1 MIDCESDDESGH
13 SFFLG
18 VPYALY
24 SSNLYLTM
32 LDIKALKVALEQLEQ
47 EKKIAHEK
55 VVDAVEKSL
64 AAAYQKEYGK
74 RGQLVRCHINFDTG
88 ETSFEQVKIVVDE
101 TTVRM
106 PVEGEEEVF
115 ASQVEEGE
123 DLLPRYNEER
133 HILLE
138 TAKML
143 KKNAELD
150 EEIVFP
156 LDNQDDFGRIAAQT
170 AKQVIVQKLREAERE
185 SIVGEF
191 KDKENTIVSGIV
203 QRVERGTVFV
213 DLGRTTAILPFEEQI
228 ASERLRPGERVRA
241 YLFSIEEGF
250 RGLSI
255 RLSRSHPKFLIEL
268 FKNESAEIA
277 QGVVEIVT
285 VAREPGSRSKI
296 AVRTT
301 DERIDPI
308 GACVGQRGVRVSAIT
323 EELSGEKIDV
333 IEWSNDARRFIATAL
348 SPAKVVSIE
357 LDEDEKKA
365 VVTVTREEQSLAI
378 GKGGQNVRLA
388 AKLTG
393 WKIDIISNGEMLAEA
408 DEEGSLTGEGVVT
421 DVTLD
426 EEVDQ
431 VLESMNVVEADAPK
445 NAEVENAV
453 EETVEGEE
461 STTTEE
467 TVAEKTEE
475 AVEALVEETKEDEA
489 K

>member
-1 MIDCESDDESGH
+1 
-13 SFFLG
+13 
-18 VPYALY
+18 
-24 SSNLYLTM
+24 M

-74 RGQLVRCHINFDTG
+74 RGQIVRCQINFDTG
-88 ETSFEQVKIVVDE
+88 ETHFEQVKIVVDE

-106 PVEGEEEVF
+106 PVEGEEEEIVT
-115 ASQVEEGE
+115 QNYQQEEVPQEG
-123 DLLPRYNEER
+123 LLPRYNEER
-133 HILLE
+133 HILLS
-138 TAKML
+138 TAKLL

-191 KDKENTIVSGIV
+191 TDKENTIVSGVV
-203 QRVERGTVFV
+203 QRVERGSAFI

-228 ASERLRPGERVRA
+228 QSERLRPGERVRA

-268 FKNESAEIA
+268 FKNESQEIA
-277 QGVVEIVT
+277 QGVVEIVA

-296 AVRTT
+296 AVKSN
-301 DERIDPI
+301 DERVDPI
-308 GACVGQRGVRVSAIT
+308 GACVGQRGARVSAIT

-333 IEWSNDARRFIATAL
+333 IEWSSDARRFIATAL
-348 SPAKVVSIE
+348 SPAKAISIE
-357 LDEDEKKA
+357 LNDQEKKA
-365 VVTVTREEQSLAI
+365 SVTVSREEQSLAI

-393 WKIDIISNGEMLAEA
+393 WKIDIVSGGEMIAEA
-408 DEEGSLTGEGVVT
+408 DEAGTLTAQGVIAET
-421 DVTLD
+421 TLD
-426 EEVDQ
+426 EEVTE
-431 VLESMNVVEADAPK
+431 VLEALNVTEDVAPK
-445 NAEVENAV
+445 NAEIENAV
-453 EETVEGEE
+453 EETP
-461 STTTEE
+461 TEE
-467 TVAEKTEE
+467 KVTE
-475 AVEALVEETKEDEA
+475 VK
-489 K
+489 

>member
-1 MIDCESDDESGH
+1 
-13 SFFLG
+13 
-18 VPYALY
+18 
-24 SSNLYLTM
+24 M
-32 LDIKALKVALEQLEQ
+32 LDIKALKTALLQLEE

-74 RGQLVRCHINFDTG
+74 RGQIVRCQINFDTG
-88 ETSFEQVKIVVDE
+88 ETNFEQVKIVADE

-106 PVEGEEEVF
+106 PVEGEEEIPLSHG
-115 ASQVEEGE
+115 AQEEAEG
-123 DLLPRYNEER
+123 LLPRYNEER
-133 HILLE
+133 HILLT
-138 TAKML
+138 TAKLL
-143 KKNAELD
+143 KKNAELN

-156 LDNQDDFGRIAAQT
+156 LDNKEDFGRIAAQT

-191 KDKENTIVSGIV
+191 TGKENTIVSGIV
-203 QRVERGTVFV
+203 QRIERGTAFI

-228 ASERLRPGERVRA
+228 ASERLRPGERIRA
-241 YLFSIEEGF
+241 FLFSIEEGF

-277 QGVVEIVT
+277 QGVVEIVA

-296 AVRTT
+296 AVKSN
-301 DERIDPI
+301 DERVDPI

-333 IEWSNDARRFIATAL
+333 IEWSADARRFIATAL
-348 SPAKVVSIE
+348 SPAKAISIE
-357 LDEDEKKA
+357 LNEDEKKA
-365 VVTVTREEQSLAI
+365 IVTVSRDEQSLAI

-393 WKIDIISNGEMLAEA
+393 WKIDIVSGGEMIAEA
-408 DEEGSLTGEGVVT
+408 DEEGTLTVENQPENI
-421 DVTLD
+421 TL
-426 EEVDQ
+426 EEEATE
-431 VLESMNVVEADAPK
+431 VLEALNV
-445 NAEVENAV
+445 
-453 EETVEGEE
+453 
-461 STTTEE
+461 TE
-467 TVAEKTEE
+467 EE
-475 AVEALVEETKEDEA
+475 AVKATLVEETPIEQEAIEEIVSDEGSNESEA
-489 K
+489 ISAQEGAENK

>member
-1 MIDCESDDESGH
+1 
-13 SFFLG
+13 
-18 VPYALY
+18 
-24 SSNLYLTM
+24 M

-74 RGQLVRCHINFDTG
+74 RGQIVRCQINFDTG
-88 ETSFEQVKIVVDE
+88 ETNFEQVKIVVDE

-106 PVEGEEEVF
+106 PLEGEEEEFVP
-115 ASQVEEGE
+115 AAKEADETAEG
-123 DLLPRYNEER
+123 LLPRYNEER
-133 HILLE
+133 HILLS
-138 TAKML
+138 TAKLL
-143 KKNAELD
+143 KKNAELG

-191 KDKENTIVSGIV
+191 TDKENTIVSGVV
-203 QRVERGTVFV
+203 QRIERGAVFV

-228 ASERLRPGERVRA
+228 QAERLRPGERVRA

-268 FKNESAEIA
+268 FKNESQEIA
-277 QGVVEIVT
+277 QGVVEIVA

-296 AVRTT
+296 AVKSN
-301 DERIDPI
+301 DERVDPI

-333 IEWSNDARRFIATAL
+333 IEWSPDARRFIATAL
-348 SPAKVVSIE
+348 SPAKAVSIE
-357 LDEDEKKA
+357 LDENDKKA
-365 VVTVTREEQSLAI
+365 VVTVLKEEQSLAI

-393 WKIDIISNGEMLAEA
+393 WKIDIVSGGEMVAEA
-408 DEEGSLTGEGVVT
+408 DEEGILTAQGEVS

-426 EEVDQ
+426 EEVIE
-431 VLESMNVVEADAPK
+431 VLEALNVTEDVTPK
-445 NAEVENAV
+445 NAEIENAV
-453 EETVEGEE
+453 EEVTD
-461 STTTEE
+461 E
-467 TVAEKTEE
+467 TSVPAE
-475 AVEALVEETKEDEA
+475 AVEEVK
-489 K
+489 

>member
-1 MIDCESDDESGH
+1 
-13 SFFLG
+13 
-18 VPYALY
+18 
-24 SSNLYLTM
+24 M
-32 LDIKALKVALEQLEQ
+32 LDIKALKIALEQLEQ
-47 EKKIAHEK
+47 EKKIGHEK

-74 RGQLVRCHINFDTG
+74 RGQIVRCQINFDTG

-115 ASQVEEGE
+115 EAAPTEAESAEG
-123 DLLPRYNEER
+123 LLPRYNEER
-133 HILLE
+133 HILLS
-138 TAKML
+138 TAKLL
-143 KKNAELD
+143 KKNAELA

-191 KDKENTIVSGIV
+191 TDKENTVVSGIV
-203 QRVERGTVFV
+203 QRIERGTAFI

-228 ASERLRPGERVRA
+228 PSERLRPGERVRA

-255 RLSRSHPKFLIEL
+255 RLSRTHPKFLIEL

-277 QGVVEIVT
+277 QGVVEIVA

-296 AVRTT
+296 AVKSN
-301 DERIDPI
+301 DERVDPI

-323 EELSGEKIDV
+323 DELSGEKIDV
-333 IEWSNDARRFIATAL
+333 IEWSADSRRFIATAL
-348 SPAKVVSIE
+348 SPAKAISIE
-357 LDEDEKKA
+357 LNEEEKKA
-365 VVTVTREEQSLAI
+365 VVTVSPDEQSLAI

-393 WKIDIISNGEMLAEA
+393 WKIDIVSGGEMIAEA
-408 DEEGSLTGEGVVT
+408 DEEGMLTVESALTDESIAEQADDVLSSL
-421 DVTLD
+421 
-426 EEVDQ
+426 
-431 VLESMNVVEADAPK
+431 NVIEDFAPK
-445 NAEVENAV
+445 NAEIENAV
-453 EETVEGEE
+453 EEVVEEE
-461 STTTEE
+461 VTIVTEE
-467 TVAEKTEE
+467 VTEIAEENK
-475 AVEALVEETKEDEA
+475 
-489 K
+489 

>member
-1 MIDCESDDESGH
+1 
-13 SFFLG
+13 
-18 VPYALY
+18 
-24 SSNLYLTM
+24 M

-47 EKKIAHEK
+47 EKKISHEK

-74 RGQLVRCHINFDTG
+74 RGQIVRCQINFETG
-88 ETSFEQVKIVVDE
+88 ETNFEQVKIVVDE
-101 TTVRM
+101 STVRM
-106 PVEGEEEVF
+106 PVEGEEEEVIP
-115 ASQVEEGE
+115 QGHHNQYQPEEVQEG
-123 DLLPRYNEER
+123 LLPRYNEER
-133 HILLE
+133 HILLS
-138 TAKML
+138 TAKLL

-191 KDKENTIVSGIV
+191 TDKENTIVSGVV
-203 QRVERGTVFV
+203 QRIERSTVFI

-228 ASERLRPGERVRA
+228 QAERLRPGERVRA

-268 FKNESAEIA
+268 FKNESQEIA
-277 QGVVEIVT
+277 QGVVEIIA

-296 AVRTT
+296 AVKSN
-301 DERIDPI
+301 DERVDPI
-308 GACVGQRGVRVSAIT
+308 GACVGQRGVRVSSIT

-333 IEWSNDARRFIATAL
+333 IEWSEDARRFIATAL
-348 SPAKVVSIE
+348 SPAKAISIE
-357 LDEDEKKA
+357 LNEGEKKA
-365 VVTVTREEQSLAI
+365 VVTVAPEEQSLAI

-393 WKIDIISNGEMLAEA
+393 WKIDIVSGGEMIAEA
-408 DEEGSLTGEGVVT
+408 DEAGILTVESSVTDETITEEVT
-421 DVTLD
+421 DV
-426 EEVDQ
+426 
-431 VLESMNVVEADAPK
+431 LEALNVSEGEAPK
-445 NAEVENAV
+445 NTEVENAV
-453 EETVEGEE
+453 EEVADDASAVVDITSEGEKIVEG
-461 STTTEE
+461 TTEE
-467 TVAEKTEE
+467 S
-475 AVEALVEETKEDEA
+475 VEEVK
-489 K
+489 

>member
-1 MIDCESDDESGH
+1 
-13 SFFLG
+13 
-18 VPYALY
+18 
-24 SSNLYLTM
+24 M
-32 LDIKALKVALEQLEQ
+32 LDIKALKTALEQLEQ

-74 RGQLVRCHINFDTG
+74 RGQIVRCQINFETG
-88 ETSFEQVKIVVDE
+88 ETNFEQVKIVVDE
-101 TTVRM
+101 STVRM
-106 PVEGEEEVF
+106 PVEGEDEN
-115 ASQVEEGE
+115 APDPIVEEGVE
-123 DLLPRYNEER
+123 LLPRYNEER
-133 HILLE
+133 HILLA
-138 TAKML
+138 TAKLL

-185 SIVGEF
+185 SIVEEY

-203 QRVERGTVFV
+203 QRVERGTIFV

-228 ASERLRPGERVRA
+228 AVERLRPGERVRA
-241 YLFSIEEGF
+241 FLFSIEEGT

-277 QGVVEIVT
+277 QGTVEIVA

-296 AVRTT
+296 AVRST
-301 DERIDPI
+301 DERVDPI
-308 GACVGQRGVRVSAIT
+308 GACVGQRGVRVTAIT
-323 EELSGEKIDV
+323 QELSGEKIDV
-333 IEWSNDARRFIATAL
+333 IEWSDDSRRFIATAL

-357 LDEDEKKA
+357 LNEGDKKA
-365 VVTVTREEQSLAI
+365 LVTVSREEQSLAI

-393 WKIDIISNGEMLAEA
+393 WKIDIVSDGEMLAEA
-408 DEEGSLTGEGVVT
+408 DQEGVLTKEGIITDETIDEQAEGVISEMNVT
-421 DVTLD
+421 EDVT
-426 EEVDQ
+426 
-431 VLESMNVVEADAPK
+431 PK
-445 NAEVENAV
+445 NAEIENAV
-453 EETVEGEE
+453 EEI
-461 STTTEE
+461 TTEDVSAE
-467 TVAEKTEE
+467 EVAAEDKTVAEATEE
-475 AVEALVEETKEDEA
+475 AVDNIVEETAKEQET

>member
-1 MIDCESDDESGH
+1 
-13 SFFLG
+13 
-18 VPYALY
+18 
-24 SSNLYLTM
+24 M

-47 EKKIAHEK
+47 EKKISHEK
-55 VVDAVEKSL
+55 IVDAVEKSL

-74 RGQLVRCHINFDTG
+74 RGQIVRCQINFETG
-88 ETSFEQVKIVVDE
+88 ETNFEQVKIVVDE

-106 PVEGEEEVF
+106 PVEGEEEEVLPF
-115 ASQVEEGE
+115 NHREQYQPEETVEG
-123 DLLPRYNEER
+123 LLPRYNEER
-133 HILLE
+133 HILLS
-138 TAKML
+138 TAKLL
-143 KKNAELD
+143 KKNAELG

-191 KDKENTIVSGIV
+191 TDKENTIVSGIV
-203 QRVERGTVFV
+203 QRVERGSAFI

-228 ASERLRPGERVRA
+228 QSERLRPGERIRA

-268 FKNESAEIA
+268 FKNESQEIA
-277 QGVVEIVT
+277 SGVVEIVA

-296 AVRTT
+296 AVKSN
-301 DERIDPI
+301 DERVDPI

-333 IEWSNDARRFIATAL
+333 IEWSPDARRFIATAL
-348 SPAKVVSIE
+348 SPAKAISIE
-357 LDEDEKKA
+357 LTEDEKKA
-365 VVTVTREEQSLAI
+365 VVTVSRDEQSLAI

-393 WKIDIISNGEMLAEA
+393 WKIDIVSGGEMVAEA
-408 DEEGSLTGEGVVT
+408 DEAGVLTSANEDAT
-421 DVTLD
+421 EALT
-426 EEVDQ
+426 EEVHD
-431 VLESMNVVEADAPK
+431 VLEALNVTEADAPK
-445 NAEVENAV
+445 NTEVENAV
-453 EETVEGEE
+453 EEVVSDETTVTED
-461 STTTEE
+461 SATEE
-467 TVAEKTEE
+467 TK
-475 AVEALVEETKEDEA
+475 
-489 K
+489 

>member
-1 MIDCESDDESGH
+1 
-13 SFFLG
+13 
-18 VPYALY
+18 
-24 SSNLYLTM
+24 M
-32 LDIKALKVALEQLEQ
+32 LDIKALKTALLQLEE

-74 RGQLVRCHINFDTG
+74 RGQIVRCQINFETG
-88 ETSFEQVKIVVDE
+88 ETTFEQVKIVVDE
-101 TTVRM
+101 STVRM
-106 PVEGEEEVF
+106 PVEGEEEEVTVQNNYH
-115 ASQVEEGE
+115 AHQPEEVVEG
-123 DLLPRYNEER
+123 LLPRYNEER
-133 HILLE
+133 HILLS
-138 TAKML
+138 TAKLL
-143 KKNAELD
+143 KKNAVLE

-191 KDKENTIVSGIV
+191 TDKENTIVSGIV
-203 QRVERGTVFV
+203 QRIERGTVFI

-277 QGVVEIVT
+277 AGTVEIVA

-296 AVRTT
+296 AVKSN
-301 DERIDPI
+301 DERVDPI
-308 GACVGQRGVRVSAIT
+308 GACVGQRGVRVSSIT

-333 IEWSNDARRFIATAL
+333 IEWSADHRRFIATAL
-348 SPAKVVSIE
+348 SPAKAISIE
-357 LDEDEKKA
+357 LNEDEKKA
-365 VVTVTREEQSLAI
+365 IVTVSRDEQSLAI

-393 WKIDIISNGEMLAEA
+393 WKIDIISSGGEMIAEA
-408 DEEGSLTGEGVVT
+408 DEEGMLTGEGQVT
-421 DVTLD
+421 GETLT
-426 EEVDQ
+426 EEVTE
-431 VLESMNVVEADAPK
+431 VLDALNMTEETAPK
-445 NAEVENAV
+445 NTEVENAV
-453 EETVEGEE
+453 EEVVEATDEAP
-461 STTTEE
+461 TDVTEA
-467 TVAEKTEE
+467 VVEE
-475 AVEALVEETKEDEA
+475 AK
-489 K
+489 

>member
-1 MIDCESDDESGH
+1 
-13 SFFLG
+13 
-18 VPYALY
+18 
-24 SSNLYLTM
+24 M

-47 EKKIAHEK
+47 EKKISHEK

-74 RGQLVRCHINFDTG
+74 RGQIVRCQINFDTG
-88 ETSFEQVKIVVDE
+88 ETNFEQVKIVVDE

-106 PVEGEEEVF
+106 PVEGEEDIITPANDYAHAKE
-115 ASQVEEGE
+115 ADETAEG
-123 DLLPRYNEER
+123 LLPRYNEER
-133 HILLE
+133 HILLSS
-138 TAKML
+138 AKLL
-143 KKNAELD
+143 KKNAELG

-191 KDKENTIVSGIV
+191 TDKENTIVSGVV
-203 QRVERGTVFV
+203 QRIERGSVFI
-213 DLGRTTAILPFEEQI
+213 DLGRTTAILPYEEQI
-228 ASERLRPGERVRA
+228 TQERLRPGERVRA

-268 FKNESAEIA
+268 FKNESQEIA
-277 QGVVEIVT
+277 QGVVEIVA

-296 AVRTT
+296 AVKSN
-301 DERIDPI
+301 DERVDPI

-333 IEWSNDARRFIATAL
+333 IEWSPDARRFIATAL
-348 SPAKVVSIE
+348 SPAKAISIE
-357 LDEDEKKA
+357 LNEDEKKA
-365 VVTVTREEQSLAI
+365 VVTVNPEEQSLAI

-393 WKIDIISNGEMLAEA
+393 WKIDIVSGGEMVAEA
-408 DEEGSLTGEGVVT
+408 DQEGMLTSQGVVT
-421 DVTLD
+421 DVTLA
-426 EEVDQ
+426 EEVGE
-431 VLESMNVVEADAPK
+431 VLEALNVTEDVAPK
-445 NAEVENAV
+445 NTEIENAV
-453 EETVEGEE
+453 EET
-461 STTTEE
+461 EE
-467 TVAEKTEE
+467 TVAEVSSDVVIEE
-475 AVEALVEETKEDEA
+475 ASVENTVEETKETDDT

>member
-1 MIDCESDDESGH
+1 
-13 SFFLG
+13 
-18 VPYALY
+18 
-24 SSNLYLTM
+24 M
-32 LDIKALKVALEQLEQ
+32 LDIKALKVALLQLEQ

-74 RGQLVRCHINFDTG
+74 RGQIVRCQINFDTG

-106 PVEGEEEVF
+106 
-115 ASQVEEGE
+115 VEEGE
-123 DLLPRYNEER
+123 EDIAPEVVAEDGVELLPRYNEER
-133 HILLE
+133 HILLSS
-138 TAKML
+138 AKL
-143 KKNAELD
+143 FKKNAELG

-228 ASERLRPGERVRA
+228 AQERLRPGERVRA
-241 YLFSIEEGF
+241 YLFSIEEGM

-268 FKNESAEIA
+268 FKNESSEIA
-277 QGVVEIVT
+277 QGVVEIVA

-296 AVRTT
+296 AVRTA

-308 GACVGQRGVRVSAIT
+308 GACVGQRGARVSAIT
-323 EELSGEKIDV
+323 QELSGEKIDV
-333 IEWSNDARRFIATAL
+333 IEWSDDARRFIATAL
-348 SPAKVVSIE
+348 SPAKVISID
-357 LDEDEKKA
+357 LSEDEKKA
-365 VVTVTREEQSLAI
+365 LVTVSREEQSLAI

-393 WKIDIISNGEMLAEA
+393 WKIDIVSNGEMIAEA
-408 DEEGSLTGEGVVT
+408 DEEGVLTNEGSFT
-421 DVTLD
+421 DETID
-426 EEVDQ
+426 EEV
-431 VLESMNVVEADAPK
+431 
-445 NAEVENAV
+445 AEVINELSV
-453 EETVEGEE
+453 EVPEE
-461 STTTEE
+461 VAATDVVTEEVSNKEEVSAEEVVSEDVATPETTEDA
-467 TVAEKTEE
+467 T
-475 AVEALVEETKEDEA
+475 A

>member
-1 MIDCESDDESGH
+1 
-13 SFFLG
+13 
-18 VPYALY
+18 
-24 SSNLYLTM
+24 M
-32 LDIKALKVALEQLEQ
+32 LDIKALKIALEQLEQ
-47 EKKIAHEK
+47 EKKIGHEK

-74 RGQLVRCHINFDTG
+74 RGQIVRCVINFDTG

-106 PVEGEEEVF
+106 PVEGEEEVIEPTTF
-115 ASQVEEGE
+115 EKEETVEG
-123 DLLPRYNEER
+123 LLPRYNEER
-133 HILLE
+133 HILLN
-138 TAKML
+138 TAKLL
-143 KKNAELD
+143 KKNAILG

-191 KDKENTIVSGIV
+191 TDKEETIVSGIV
-203 QRVERGTVFV
+203 QRVERGTAFI

-228 ASERLRPGERVRA
+228 PSERLRPGERIRT

-255 RLSRSHPKFLIEL
+255 RLSRTHPKFLIEL
-268 FKNESAEIA
+268 FKNESQEIA
-277 QGVVEIVT
+277 TGVVEIVA

-296 AVRTT
+296 AVKSN

-323 EELSGEKIDV
+323 DELSGEKIDV
-333 IEWSNDARRFIATAL
+333 IEWSPDARRFIATAL
-348 SPAKVVSIE
+348 SPAKVLSID
-357 LDEDEKKA
+357 LDETDRKA
-365 VVTVTREEQSLAI
+365 VVTVSKDEQSLAI

-393 WKIDIISNGEMLAEA
+393 WKIDIVSGGEMIAEA
-408 DEEGSLTGEGVVT
+408 DVAGTFTAQGEIVDETIEEQAEEILSDLGVI
-421 DVTLD
+421 
-426 EEVDQ
+426 
-431 VLESMNVVEADAPK
+431 EADAPK
-445 NAEVENAV
+445 NAEVENEVAEDVVATEEQPIIDQAIALEEEVATEKV
-453 EETVEGEE
+453 EEN
-461 STTTEE
+461 
-467 TVAEKTEE
+467 K
-475 AVEALVEETKEDEA
+475 
-489 K
+489 

>member
-1 MIDCESDDESGH
+1 
-13 SFFLG
+13 
-18 VPYALY
+18 
-24 SSNLYLTM
+24 M

-47 EKKIAHEK
+47 EKKISHEK

-74 RGQLVRCHINFDTG
+74 RGQIVRCQINFDTG
-88 ETSFEQVKIVVDE
+88 ETHFEQVKIVVDE

-106 PVEGEEEVF
+106 PIEGEEEVIIS
-115 ASQVEEGE
+115 AKETDEAVEG
-123 DLLPRYNEER
+123 LLPRYNEER
-133 HILLE
+133 HILLS
-138 TAKML
+138 TAKLL
-143 KKNAELD
+143 KKNAELE

-191 KDKENTIVSGIV
+191 TDKENTIVSGVV
-203 QRVERGTVFV
+203 QRIERGSVFI
-213 DLGRTTAILPFEEQI
+213 DLGRTTAILPYEEQI
-228 ASERLRPGERVRA
+228 TQERLRPGERIRA

-268 FKNESAEIA
+268 FKNESQEIA
-277 QGVVEIVT
+277 QGVVEIVA

-296 AVRTT
+296 AVKSN
-301 DERIDPI
+301 DERVDPI

-333 IEWSNDARRFIATAL
+333 IEWSADARRFIATAL
-348 SPAKVVSIE
+348 SPAKAISIE
-357 LDEDEKKA
+357 LDDNEKKA
-365 VVTVTREEQSLAI
+365 VVTVAPEEQSLAI

-393 WKIDIISNGEMLAEA
+393 WKIDIVSGGEMIAEA
-408 DEEGSLTGEGVVT
+408 DEAGMLTTQGEVT
-421 DVTLD
+421 DTTLD
-426 EEVDQ
+426 EEATE
-431 VLESMNVVEADAPK
+431 VLEALNVESDVAPK
-445 NAEVENAV
+445 NTEVENAV
-453 EETVEGEE
+453 EEVAID
-461 STTTEE
+461 E
-467 TVAEKTEE
+467 TVATDETPVTEE
-475 AVEALVEETKEDEA
+475 VIVEETK
-489 K
+489 

>member
-1 MIDCESDDESGH
+1 
-13 SFFLG
+13 
-18 VPYALY
+18 
-24 SSNLYLTM
+24 M

-74 RGQLVRCHINFDTG
+74 RGQIVRCHINFDTG
-88 ETSFEQVKIVVDE
+88 ETNFEQVKIVVDE
-101 TTVRM
+101 STVRM
-106 PVEGEEEVF
+106 PVEGEEEVQ
-115 ASQVEEGE
+115 AAPVSEYMQAKESEENVEG
-123 DLLPRYNEER
+123 LLPRYNEER
-133 HILLE
+133 HILLSS
-138 TAKML
+138 AKLL

-191 KDKENTIVSGIV
+191 TDKENTIVSGVV
-203 QRVERGTVFV
+203 QRVERGSVFV
-213 DLGRTTAILPFEEQI
+213 DLGRTTAILPYEEQI
-228 ASERLRPGERVRA
+228 QSERLRPGERIRA

-268 FKNESAEIA
+268 FKNESQEIA
-277 QGVVEIVT
+277 QGVVEIVA

-296 AVRTT
+296 AVKSN
-301 DERIDPI
+301 DERVDPI

-333 IEWSNDARRFIATAL
+333 IEWSSDARRFIATAL
-348 SPAKVVSIE
+348 SPAKAVSIE
-357 LDEDEKKA
+357 LNETEKKA
-365 VVTVTREEQSLAI
+365 VVTVSRDEQSLAI

-393 WKIDIISNGEMLAEA
+393 WKIDIVSGGEMVAEA
-408 DEEGSLTGEGVVT
+408 DEDGTLAEVGAFT
-421 DVTLD
+421 DATLD
-426 EEVDQ
+426 EEVTE
-431 VLESMNVVEADAPK
+431 VLEALNVTEDVTPK
-445 NAEVENAV
+445 NAEIENVV
-453 EETVEGEE
+453 EEMTSDTVDAVVKEE
-461 STTTEE
+461 SSSSEE
-467 TVAEKTEE
+467 S
-475 AVEALVEETKEDEA
+475 KEVQ
-489 K
+489 